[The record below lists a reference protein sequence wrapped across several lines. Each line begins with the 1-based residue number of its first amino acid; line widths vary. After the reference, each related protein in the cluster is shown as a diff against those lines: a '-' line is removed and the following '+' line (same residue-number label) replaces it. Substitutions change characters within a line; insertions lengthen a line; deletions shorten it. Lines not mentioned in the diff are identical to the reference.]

1 MTCLLP
7 LIQRVFYF
15 MESKKSIIKG
25 ITWREDKQK
34 WIVRTT
40 IEGCQIYGGCHSTLL
55 EAEKHLK
62 EINPKLFMKNAK
74 RISAERKKEVREAKE
89 YFKRN
94 KIRDIKYNTKTDL
107 FEVIT
112 SFHGEKKKVAT
123 CYSSDEALKKYNF
136 YFYYEKFYV
145 DESRR
150 RRGLKPILSRK
161 IWIAS
166 IFIKGKRQEVGK
178 FDDYLDA
185 LEAVAEAERDNP
197 DCDLI

>member
-1 MTCLLP
+1 MTCLP
-7 LIQRVFYF
+7 PPIQRVFYF
-15 MESKKSIIKG
+15 MESKKSPIKG

-40 IEGCQIYGGCHSTLL
+40 VEGCQIYGGCHLTLL
-55 EAEKHLK
+55 EAEKRLK
-62 EINPKLFMKNAK
+62 EINPKLFKKDAK
-74 RISAERKKEVREAKE
+74 RISAERKKEVREAKA
-89 YFKRN
+89 YFKRLQ
-94 KIRDIKYNTKTDL
+94 IRDIKYNAKTDM

-112 SFHGEKKKVAT
+112 KFHGEKKKVYS
-123 CYSSDEALKKYNF
+123 CYSSDEAEKKYNF
-136 YFYYEKFYV
+136 YSDYEKFYV
-145 DESRR
+145 DESRK

-166 IFIKGKRQEVGK
+166 IFIKGQYQEVGR

>member
-7 LIQRVFYF
+7 PIQRVFYF
-15 MESKKSIIKG
+15 MESKKSGIKG
-25 ITWREDKQK
+25 ITWRKDKRK
-34 WIVRTT
+34 WLVRTT
-40 IEGCQIYGGCHSTLL
+40 IDGEPAYGGYFSK
-55 EAEKHLK
+55 EEQAVQRLK

-74 RISAERKKEVREAKE
+74 RISAERKKEVREAKA
-89 YFKRN
+89 YYKLN

-136 YFYYEKFYV
+136 YSYYEKFYV